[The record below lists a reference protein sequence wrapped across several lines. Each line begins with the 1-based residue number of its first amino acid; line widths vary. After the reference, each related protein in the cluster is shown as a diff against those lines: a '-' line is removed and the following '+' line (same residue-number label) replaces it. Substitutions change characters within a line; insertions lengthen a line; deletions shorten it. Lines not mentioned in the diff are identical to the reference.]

1 MIRQGISLH
10 WWLTKFQRLQKCRR
24 CNVYNYIQ
32 STHNLCIAGG
42 FFVLVVH
49 RGELLSLIFIQKSNK
64 EVGFNK
70 D

>member
-42 FFVLVVH
+42 FFVLVV
-49 RGELLSLIFIQKSNK
+49 EANY
-64 EVGFNK
+64 
-70 D
+70 